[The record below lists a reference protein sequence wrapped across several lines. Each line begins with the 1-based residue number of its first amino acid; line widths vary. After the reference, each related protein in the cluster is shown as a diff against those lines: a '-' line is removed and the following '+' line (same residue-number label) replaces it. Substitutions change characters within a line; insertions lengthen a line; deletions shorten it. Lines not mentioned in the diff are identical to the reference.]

1 MLCWELSEASHV
13 LSALPRSKRLR
24 FRFLGP
30 PQRHKLDWACVLC
43 PSLVQAAQVNRCLA
57 SCDLSPPLSQ
67 MLGFLGVQQA
77 RLLRC
82 AVCLLWGADLW
93 LQHSRWMSTTQNP
106 KESWL
111 AVKPACTLVDDASL
125 GPWLPL
131 SGSGCPRLPVSGRGW
146 AGMQLASCAQSFV
159 L

>member
-1 MLCWELSEASHV
+1 M

>member
-1 MLCWELSEASHV
+1 MLN
-13 LSALPRSKRLR
+13 ALPRSKRLR
-24 FRFLGP
+24 FRFSGT

-82 AVCLLWGADLW
+82 AVCLLCGADLW
-93 LQHSRWMSTTQNP
+93 LQPSQGMSTTQNP

-111 AVKPACTLVDDASL
+111 TTKPACTLVDDASL
-125 GPWLPL
+125 GPWLPF
-131 SGSGCPRLPVSGRGW
+131 SGSGCPRLPVSSRGW
-146 AGMQLASCAQSFV
+146 AGTQLASSAQSFV

>member
-1 MLCWELSEASHV
+1 M
-13 LSALPRSKRLR
+13 LSALPRSKWLR

-43 PSLVQAAQVNRCLA
+43 PSRVQAAQVNRCLA